1 MKVAI
6 SRVSGKP
13 VETNG
18 DKTIVVN
25 LSTLEDL
32 TELMNKYG
40 DDLIISNNKKYMEKP
55 DVDWEIT
62 IFDDYVS

>member
-40 DDLIISNNKKYMEKP
+40 DDLIIANRYVMEP
-55 DVDWEIT
+55 GVDWEIT